1 MVERFEFPLEV
12 SLMALSRKRRKELSK
27 LKSQAGDLWDDQK
40 ELLEHANRVVREARR
55 QASHYAREE
64 VSPRIRDKYDDTL
77 RPVVDTARSV
87 ASHTRHRIADDV
99 IPGVTSALGAA
110 LAAIEVAKKSQ
121 LQDAITRATRFGNN
135 VGTRVGIVQPK
146 PAAGPGKYILIGIGV
161 VSFAVVAYAAWQ
173 TLRAD
178 DDLWV
183 EEDAIETPLANER

>member
-1 MVERFEFPLEV
+1 
-12 SLMALSRKRRKELSK
+12 MALSRKRRKELKK
-27 LKSQAGDLWDDQK
+27 LKGQAGDLWDDQK

-77 RPVVDTARSV
+77 RPVVTTARSAAESGLSSARSA
-87 ASHTRHRIADDV
+87 ASHTRHRISDDV

-110 LAAIEVAKKSQ
+110 LAAIEVAKNHQ
-121 LQDAITRATRFGNN
+121 VQDAVNRATKF
-135 VGTRVGIVQPK
+135 GTRVGIVKPK
-146 PAAGPGKYILIGIGV
+146 PTSGPGKYILIGFGV
-161 VSFAVVAYAAWQ
+161 VAFAVIAYAAFQ

-183 EEDAIETPLANER
+183 EDDAIDTPLANES

>member
-1 MVERFEFPLEV
+1 
-12 SLMALSRKRRKELSK
+12 MALSRKRRKELKK
-27 LKSQAGDLWDDQK
+27 LKGQAGDLWDDQK

-77 RPVVDTARSV
+77 RPVVTTARSAAESGLSSARSA
-87 ASHTRHRIADDV
+87 ASHTRHRISDDV

-110 LAAIEVAKKSQ
+110 LAAIEVAKNHQ
-121 LQDAITRATRFGNN
+121 VQDAVNRATKFGTQ
-135 VGTRVGIVQPK
+135 VGTRVGIVKPK
-146 PAAGPGKYILIGIGV
+146 PTAGPGKYILIGFGV
-161 VSFAVVAYAAWQ
+161 VAFAVVAYAAFQ

-183 EEDAIETPLANER
+183 EDDAIETPLANES

>member
-1 MVERFEFPLEV
+1 M
-12 SLMALSRKRRKELSK
+12 
-27 LKSQAGDLWDDQK
+27 KSQAGDLWDDQK

-77 RPVVDTARSV
+77 RPVVDTARSA

-110 LAAIEVAKKSQ
+110 LAAIEVAKKHQ
-121 LQDAITRATRFGNN
+121 VQDAINRAARLGTD
-135 VGTRVGIVQPK
+135 VGTRVGIVKPK
-146 PAAGPGKYILIGIGV
+146 PTAGPGKYILIGVGV
-161 VSFAVVAYAAWQ
+161 VSFAVIAYAAWQ

-183 EEDAIETPLANER
+183 EEDAIETPLADEG